1 MSRTRFTPPVRLRKL
16 PENGIFVF
24 GSNLAGHHGGG
35 AAADAV
41 RYFGAIQGRGE
52 GIQGR
57 SYAIPTMQGGPET
70 IRPYVDRFIKY
81 AGENPELTF
90 YVTPIGCGIAGRS
103 IHEMAPLFR
112 RALDM
117 ENVLLPRSFC
127 CSLYA
132 LELEEDSKDP
142 VVQDLYLKR
151 PIIEEYSLAGNGTE
165 QLNIISTDMM
175 YTHFI
180 SKTKEGKYGLFE
192 YDIIGYGMTSGKARS
207 IGDLFAWDELLVA
220 DFRDSYEGHIPS
232 TTYSL
237 IIALRSGQNW
247 YIISLTCRQE
257 TCFIAKG
264 NSFEEANNKL
274 SGIVGIDVICWG
286 HIL

>member
-1 MSRTRFTPPVRLRKL
+1 MSRTSFTPPVRLRKL

-103 IHEMAPLFR
+103 IHEIAPLFR

-151 PIIEEYSLAGNGTE
+151 PIIEEDSLAGNGTKG
-165 QLNIISTDMM
+165 LNIISTDST

-192 YDIIGYGMTSGKARS
+192 YETIGMGMYSGRARS
-207 IGDLFAWDELLVA
+207 IGDLFAWDDALYIVRGSGYIFNDVLPL
-220 DFRDSYEGHIPS
+220 FNS
-232 TTYSL
+232 
-237 IIALRSGQNW
+237 IIALRRRQNW

-264 NSFEEANNKL
+264 NSLEEASNKL
-274 SGIVGIDVICWG
+274 SGIVGIDGICWES
-286 HIL
+286 IL